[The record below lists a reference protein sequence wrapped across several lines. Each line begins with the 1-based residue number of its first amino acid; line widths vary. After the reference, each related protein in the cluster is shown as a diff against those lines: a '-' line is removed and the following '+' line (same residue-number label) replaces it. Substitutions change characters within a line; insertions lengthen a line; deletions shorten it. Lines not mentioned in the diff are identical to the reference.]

1 MADKDSRYR
10 FLRLYVMQDLG
21 LEYLGGWQREAVLA
35 AALEGSVPF
44 RAAVPREVQE
54 QFFTSLQE
62 GLGSLAR
69 AHEREEW
76 G

>member
-1 MADKDSRYR
+1 MTDKDSRYR
-10 FLRLYVMQDLG
+10 FLRMYVMQDLG
-21 LEYLGGWQREAVLA
+21 LEYLDGWQREAVLA
-35 AALEGSVPF
+35 AALEGSVAF

-54 QFFTSLQE
+54 EFFTSLQE

-69 AHEREEW
+69 AREREEW

>member
-21 LEYLGGWQREAVLA
+21 LEYLDGWQREAVLA

-54 QFFTSLQE
+54 AFFTSLQE
-62 GLGSLAR
+62 GLGSLSR
-69 AHEREEW
+69 AMQRED
-76 G
+76 

>member
-21 LEYLGGWQREAVLA
+21 LEYLDGWQREAVLA

-44 RAAVPREVQE
+44 RVAVPYEVQE
-54 QFFTSLQE
+54 RFFTSLKE
-62 GLGSLAR
+62 GLGSLSR
-69 AHEREEW
+69 AYDQGE
-76 G
+76 

>member
-21 LEYLGGWQREAVLA
+21 LEYLDGWQREAVLA
-35 AALEGSVPF
+35 AALEGTVPF